1 MEGEEWGSESE
12 EGSKDGQMVV
22 AGSNSS
28 GSQVRSAAIS
38 LTDIVPKEM

>member
-1 MEGEEWGSESE
+1 
-12 EGSKDGQMVV
+12 MVV

-38 LTDIVPKEM
+38 LTDIVPGGCGELNRENKGRKRGQTSED